1 MNQSNSPPPVQSV
14 DRHGDAGAGPESIQL
29 ACFFVGDEEYA
40 LDIMRIKEII
50 NPVAITRVPRAP
62 EFIEGIIELRGAFL
76 PVVDLR
82 RRFELAISEA
92 TRETKYVIVGLEGRI
107 LGLVVDRVAEVKRI
121 TVDQIS
127 AAPDLALGGETR
139 YFNGVV
145 KWEGRIVMLLDLDEV
160 LSATEKDQ
168 LRGLERA
175 EV

>member
-1 MNQSNSPPPVQSV
+1 MNQSDSPSFGAGV
-14 DRHGDAGAGPESIQL
+14 DRHGDDSAGPESIQL

-50 NPVAITRVPRAP
+50 NPVTITRVPRAP
-62 EFIEGIIELRGAFL
+62 DFIEGIIELRGAFL

-82 RRFELAISEA
+82 RRFELSMAEV
-92 TRETKYVIVGLEGRI
+92 TRETKYVIVALEGRI

-121 TVDQIS
+121 TIDQIS
-127 AAPDLALGGETR
+127 DAPELALGGDTR

-145 KWEGRIVMLLDLDEV
+145 KWDDRIVMLLDLDEV
-160 LSATEKDQ
+160 LSTTEKDQ

-175 EV
+175 NL